1 MQRANKG
8 PKPPI
13 QTITNSSPFLN
24 TPPSRL
30 QRAPGHLL
38 QLSTSKDGP
47 AGPPAYLGRLEAH
60 ACPLGG
66 GKVHGFRDAVAAA
79 HFGHKGS
86 WEADDEL
93 ATLLH
98 GPVHL
103 DPLFAQHL
111 WGDLGREAGVRCTA
125 RGLHAQSLS
134 LHGS

>member
-1 MQRANKG
+1 MCVHACCSHATG
-8 PKPPI
+8 GA
-13 QTITNSSPFLN
+13 
-24 TPPSRL
+24 RL
-30 QRAPGHLL
+30 A
-38 QLSTSKDGP
+38 
-47 AGPPAYLGRLEAH
+47 AYLGRLEAH

-66 GKVHGFRDAVAAA
+66 GKVHGLRDAVAAA

-111 WGDLGREAGVRCTA
+111 WGDLGRQARADMRSPWAALPAALATA
-125 RGLHAQSLS
+125 VGPPLAPPL
-134 LHGS
+134 LLGPLL